1 MGLKVT
7 KKSQRTHPSLLS
19 EHFQKGGRVVTYQTR
34 AAMGNVR
41 IFWPTLTHVYNGWIR
56 SNGYTVANRKTSWT
70 NPVPLLLECIFW
82 LSPFRFERD
91 RFIKRTSTFIQIY
104 YVYIKKIYSPT
115 VSGSQ
120 QIPNQG
126 NHVQR
131 FNFQQGH
138 LNISQWLAKSAPNL
152 RGEETKKHY
161 KFITQFQGVH
171 ADLTCS
177 RARWLSCCFCSS
189 WDRDPNCPGWSAICK
204 DKNLSISML
213 SSTTRWLIK

>member
-104 YVYIKKIYSPT
+104 YVYIKNIYILRLLVGHSRFQIKGIMFR
-115 VSGSQ
+115 GS
-120 QIPNQG
+120 IFSRG
-126 NHVQR
+126 IWTYHSD
-131 FNFQQGH
+131 
-138 LNISQWLAKSAPNL
+138 LPNL
-152 RGEETKKHY
+152 PQISGVKK
-161 KFITQFQGVH
+161 Q
-171 ADLTCS
+171 
-177 RARWLSCCFCSS
+177 
-189 WDRDPNCPGWSAICK
+189 
-204 DKNLSISML
+204 KNIINS
-213 SSTTRWLIK
+213 